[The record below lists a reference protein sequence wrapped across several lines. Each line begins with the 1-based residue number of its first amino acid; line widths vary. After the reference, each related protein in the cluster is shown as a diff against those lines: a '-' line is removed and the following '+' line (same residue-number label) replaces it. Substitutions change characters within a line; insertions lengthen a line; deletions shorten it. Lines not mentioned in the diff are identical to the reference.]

1 MIYLS
6 IQLLIQIVF
15 LKYDIPEC
23 NVAHFLVLNVKKG
36 RVIKIWLLVFLGF
49 FHYIMIHVRDWKVA
63 LCNKHKLI
71 FQNQKTVSK
80 NIKIEMSYAQNS
92 VDV

>member
-15 LKYDIPEC
+15 LKYDISKC

-36 RVIKIWLLVFLGF
+36 RVIKI
-49 FHYIMIHVRDWKVA
+49 
-63 LCNKHKLI
+63 
-71 FQNQKTVSK
+71 
-80 NIKIEMSYAQNS
+80 
-92 VDV
+92 